1 MYIIIYGFHTILF
14 LYSMRQCF
22 HFLCLISICYR
33 LVPSIVVCF
42 VILLVPFLSHFL
54 MVMFPIMFFEI
65 KCENKNR
72 RGVILTSHVR
82 VHPYLGVKLSGGRS
96 HVHFCI
102 IALDMWIRCKW
113 YKDGCGELYQT
124 CSYIVSVSL
133 SSKFESIEN
142 YWLLRDHDS

>member
-33 LVPSIVVCF
+33 FVPSVVVCF
-42 VILLVPFLSHFL
+42 CHPSSPISIPFFDGHVSYY
-54 MVMFPIMFFEI
+54 VFEI

-72 RGVILTSHVR
+72 RGVILTSPVR

-102 IALDMWIRCKW
+102 IALDMWVRCK
-113 YKDGCGELYQT
+113 
-124 CSYIVSVSL
+124 
-133 SSKFESIEN
+133 
-142 YWLLRDHDS
+142 